1 MVILIT
7 NNVFGGVCCVQHL
20 ARFEVTTIGCAWKC
34 ILGRDQTLKGLFSKQ
49 CPSNTNVN

>member
-7 NNVFGGVCCVQHL
+7 NNAFGVACRVQHP

-34 ILGRDQTLKGLFSKQ
+34 ILGRVQTLKGLFCK
-49 CPSNTNVN
+49 